1 MNFLFTCTANLDV
14 ACTSGQSGHP
24 CANATSLLAAAST
37 LKDSRRGVRHQG
49 HRRVAVHERG
59 MTLIQHE
66 IRPVL

>member
-37 LKDSRRGVRHQG
+37 LKDSLAAASGTKVTVESLCTSAG
-49 HRRVAVHERG
+49 
-59 MTLIQHE
+59 
-66 IRPVL
+66 